1 MVEPPTRISGLGA
14 IAGGYELFLVDQWG
28 VLHDGETPYPG
39 ALAALAALRDLG
51 KPVIVL
57 SNSARRRDVGIA
69 RMDEIGID
77 RALYDHLVTSGEETW
92 RHLRDRSDPFY
103 RALGRRC
110 LLYSWGDDRGLT
122 QGVDLECVERVE
134 DADFILNAGTN
145 RESLESYEAGLRAAV
160 ARDLPMICANPDLV
174 SVSPEG
180 RLVICP
186 GAVARRYEE
195 LGGRVRWHGKPDV
208 SVYRTCFELYPAAR
222 RILGVGD
229 SLHHDIAGAANA
241 GIESAF
247 VAGGIHAA
255 ELGVAP
261 GEAPAPDRLAALI
274 AATGQR
280 PDYVMPMFSW

>member
-1 MVEPPTRISGLGA
+1 MLSGDMLSGLSE
-14 IAGGYELFLVDQWG
+14 IAHDYDLFLVDQWG

-174 SVSPEG
+174 VH
-180 RLVICP
+180 RLGKVEICA
-186 GAVARRYEE
+186 GTIAERYAE
-195 LGGRVRWHGKPDV
+195 LGGFVRWHGKPHP
-208 SVYRTCFELYPAAR
+208 SVYRSSLALMPGIDRR
-222 RILGVGD
+222 RILAVGD
-229 SLHHDIAGAANA
+229 SFRTDIRGANGAGLD
-241 GIESAF
+241 SLL
-247 VAGGIHAA
+247 VTHGIHREDLCYDDGSPDAA
-255 ELGVAP
+255 RIMH
-261 GEAPAPDRLAALI
+261 EARL
-274 AATGQR
+274 TGAV
-280 PDYVMPMFSW
+280 PTWACGAFTW